1 MSEKTYT
8 EKEVSAMLQNT
19 MLTERFAAW
28 FSISMQ
34 RSKMAGDPPA
44 MIQAAEVMY
53 SAIMA
58 PKSTAQEPA
67 AEQDSET
74 PEE

>member
-8 EKEVSAMLQNT
+8 EKEVSAMLQNI

-34 RSKMAGDPPA
+34 RSKAAGDPKA
-44 MIQAAEVMY
+44 MIEAADLMY
-53 SAIMA
+53 AAVMA
-58 PKSTAQEPA
+58 PKSAAQEPE
-67 AEQDSET
+67 AEQDSEKAG
-74 PEE
+74 E

>member
-1 MSEKTYT
+1 MSEKTFT

-58 PKSTAQEPA
+58 PKSTAQEPE
-67 AEQDSET
+67 EQDSEKT
-74 PEE
+74 EE